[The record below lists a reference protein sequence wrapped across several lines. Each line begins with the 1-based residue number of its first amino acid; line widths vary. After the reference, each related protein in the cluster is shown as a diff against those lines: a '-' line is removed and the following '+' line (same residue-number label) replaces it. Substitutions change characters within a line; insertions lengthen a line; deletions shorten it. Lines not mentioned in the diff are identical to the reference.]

1 MTRRPIRRPAQSRR
15 IGPAPTATAPDPE
28 LSRHAHALLDQILE
42 MYPTATALL
51 IAVDAGGHVNATS
64 IPHAWS
70 TKRGIIDI
78 LYEAIHGEDT

>member
-1 MTRRPIRRPAQSRR
+1 
-15 IGPAPTATAPDPE
+15 
-28 LSRHAHALLDQILE
+28 